1 MKLVWFDDP
10 RQLVDDKQFLQ
21 FWPNSNQSPEDR
33 INAASRFIIYASS
46 LLYLIRR
53 DARIFILGVTLLG
66 VIYVLYKAKMVRET
80 FIPTP
85 TATGQPKQSS
95 CQKPTMDNPMGNFL
109 ISDFS
114 LAPNRNEACYY
125 PSVRPHVQR
134 YTSDRIPYDS
144 GRSRTAMPQYLRNAM
159 ERQFVTMPVTN
170 ISGAQQTEFAEWL
183 YGPKN
188 GPMCKSN
195 SKFCSPNARGVQL
208 GPFSGLSPEG
218 DRR

>member
-1 MKLVWFDDP
+1 MKVWFDDP
-10 RQLVDDKQFLQ
+10 GQLVSEKNFLQ
-21 FWPNSNQSPEDR
+21 FWPNSSQSPEDR
-33 INAASRFIIYASS
+33 INSASRFIIYAAS

-53 DARIFILGVTLLG
+53 DPRVFILGGTLIG
-66 VIYVLYKAKMVRET
+66 VIYVLHKAKMVRET

-85 TATGQPKQSS
+85 APGQAGRPS
-95 CQKPTMDNPMGNFL
+95 CQKPTMDNPMGNVL
-109 ISDFS
+109 MSDYS
-114 LAPNRNEACYY
+114 TAPNRLEACYY
-125 PSVRPHVQR
+125 PSVKPHVQR

-144 GRSRTAMPQYLRNAM
+144 GRSRTAMPKYLRNAM

-170 ISGAQQTEFAEWL
+170 IPGGQTQFAEWL

-195 SKFCSPNARGVQL
+195 SKFCNPNARGAQL
-208 GPFSGLSPEG
+208 ESFSGLASDG

>member
-1 MKLVWFDDP
+1 MKVWFDDP
-10 RQLVDDKQFLQ
+10 GQLVSEKNFLQ

-33 INAASRFIIYASS
+33 INSASRFIIYAAS

-53 DARIFILGVTLLG
+53 DPRVFILGGTLIG
-66 VIYVLYKAKMVRET
+66 VIYVLHKAKMVRET

-85 TATGQPKQSS
+85 APGQAGRPS
-95 CQKPTMDNPMGNFL
+95 CQKPTMDNPMGNVL
-109 ISDFS
+109 ISDYS
-114 LAPNRNEACYY
+114 TAPNRLEACYY
-125 PSVRPHVQR
+125 PSVKPHVQR

-144 GRSRTAMPQYLRNAM
+144 GRSRTAMPKYLRNAM
-159 ERQFVTMPVTN
+159 ERQFVTMPVSN
-170 ISGAQQTEFAEWL
+170 IPGGQTQFAEWL

-195 SKFCSPNARGVQL
+195 SKFCNPNARGAQL
-208 GPFSGLSPEG
+208 ESFSGLASDG